1 MRAALAGMPG
11 LRGERGDLGL
21 VGDPGLPGLRRLDE
35 RAFPALDGDT
45 RLRGDVLTG
54 VCIFFIF
61 WGPQDETFNVTIH
74 VPPITTIHK
83 RGRNESIGEREG
95 RNMI

>member
-11 LRGERGDLGL
+11 LRGER
-21 VGDPGLPGLRRLDE
+21 GDPGLPGLRRLDE

-61 WGPQDETFNVTIH
+61 WGPQDETFNVTIN
-74 VPPITTIHK
+74 VPKPTTTIQ
-83 RGRNESIGEREG
+83 NV
-95 RNMI
+95 